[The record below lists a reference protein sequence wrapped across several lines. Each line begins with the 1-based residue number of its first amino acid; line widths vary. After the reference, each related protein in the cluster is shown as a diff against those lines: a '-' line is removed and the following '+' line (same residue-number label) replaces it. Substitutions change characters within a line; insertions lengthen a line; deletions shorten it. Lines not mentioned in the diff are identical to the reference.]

1 LELDPTDRE
10 KLLESQAAG
19 SARLPE
25 RLQGR
30 GLGHRGAP
38 RERRLQLRQP
48 PSQRQPPP
56 GASSGK
62 APIGLPLLPLLREDR
77 RQSRISEEE
86 AMALRVRRVV
96 TGHDAA
102 GKAIVQIDEISKN
115 LRSAR
120 PGAEA
125 CVIWTSEGFP
135 IDNTGS
141 ADEGLRETG
150 TTHDNGTV
158 FRILELQPGNTPRI
172 HRTDSLDYAIIMKGE
187 IDMELETGDITHLKA
202 GDVIVQRGTVHN
214 WVNRGPEPCVIA
226 FVLIAAKPVEAGGKV
241 LKAFG

>member
-1 LELDPTDRE
+1 MSLRQLVQPGCQNAFSVAVSGIAV
-10 KLLESQAAG
+10 LLVNAG
-19 SARLPE
+19 SSYA
-25 RLQGR
+25 
-30 GLGHRGAP
+30 HP
-38 RERRLQLRQP
+38 RPSVNRRP
-48 PSQRQPPP
+48 
-56 GASSGK
+56 ASSGT

-102 GKAIVQIDEISKN
+102 GKAIVQIDEISQN

-172 HRTDSLDYAIIMKGE
+172 HRTDSLDYAVIMKGE